1 MARAYPIVEYAQQ
14 IGKNT
19 AELTVNDLCA
29 FMKWWMK
36 QKPRKDL
43 LEGTDEQRKQ
53 YNKDVAAMK
62 KFRAAQQSR
71 LPVNLNDQELI
82 DDGMAVEMQLRVD
95 EEGKCEEIVCSMEL
109 TALDVK
115 ALLFAIAR
123 VCADYEMAGHEFEP
137 SLQSLQEGLEG
148 V

>member
-1 MARAYPIVEYAQQ
+1 MSRPYPIVEYAQK

-19 AELTVNDLCA
+19 AELTVNDLGK
-29 FMKWWMK
+29 FMQWWMK

-43 LEGTDEQRKQ
+43 LKLTPEQRTQ
-53 YNKDVAAMK
+53 YNKDVAAMN
-62 KFRAAQQSR
+62 KFRAAQTSR
-71 LPVNLNDQELI
+71 LNSNQVIDMDQADDSIAEEMAEEL
-82 DDGMAVEMQLRVD
+82 AVE
-95 EEGKCEEIVCSMEL
+95 EEIVCSMEL

-123 VCADYEMAGHEFEP
+123 VCEDYEMTGHEFEA
-137 SLQSLQEGLEG
+137 SLQSLQEGLNG